1 MPSGNGHGRRGMLFS
16 SSLSKVR
23 EGAASPRARA
33 TGLPPLNAGTRP
45 VRPSEAA
52 DRVPATPGVNGDLAR
67 NRRRASP
74 PARVTPAAAACE
86 TRQAFEFHRK
96 NAGPLSPVIAA
107 SGAVDGQGAMMSPI
121 ARRKIGDPSAV
132 NAAVNQMDQ
141 VTPQNADRLIPT
153 SRKGQLAPRAGQR
166 SRRRGRGDL

>member
-1 MPSGNGHGRRGMLFS
+1 MLFS

-33 TGLPPLNAGTRP
+33 TGLQPLNSGTWP
-45 VRPSEAA
+45 VRPSEVA
-52 DRVPATPGVNGDLAR
+52 DRVPATPGVIGDLAR

-74 PARVTPAAAACE
+74 PARVSPGGGACE
-86 TRQAFEFHRK
+86 AHKAFEFLRK
-96 NAGPLSPVIAA
+96 NAGSVSPVIAT
-107 SGAVDGQGAMMSPI
+107 SGAVAGHGAMMSPI
-121 ARRKIGDPSAV
+121 ARRKIGDPSTV